1 MAAET
6 ATEAEL
12 RERIAELERENARLR
27 VSHPTGPEVA
37 AGAPTG
43 SGRRRGAWIRSLASA
58 LCIVLATALV
68 PAAVVAGWAKARL
81 VDESVFVQTFAPL
94 ADDPAVQSEVSRQ
107 VIGLIEQQ
115 VDIDGI
121 TDAVFD
127 GIADLG
133 LPPRSAAALDLLR
146 VPAASGVRSML
157 DSGVDDFVRS
167 DLFAGAWETSLRVSH
182 RALVAAATQSEAAG
196 GAVTISDRGEVAIQ
210 LGPIIEQV
218 KAALEENGFAL
229 ASAIPVISASIS
241 VAQSDALPFIS
252 LVYTLTTALG
262 WWLPLVA
269 LGLFALGVLIA
280 VRRPAAIAGSGIG
293 LLIGG
298 AAFLIALAGGSV
310 ALQAAAPGM
319 GVSVTAIDAI
329 FGQTVEGMRASSWV
343 LVLLGIVVAL
353 LGLSQGRARW
363 ASASRGGLGSF
374 NEGLRVRL
382 AAVGFTTGGF
392 GRWLRGNRAL
402 VAILI
407 LILAILALVVLP
419 FATAVVIWVVIVA
432 LVVWWL
438 LALCEPPATAGEPAA
453 EERALEPEASAGQE
467 TRA

>member
-1 MAAET
+1 MSRPET
-6 ATEAEL
+6 AEEEL
-12 RERIAELERENARLR
+12 RERIAELERENERLR
-27 VSHPTGPEVA
+27 RGRPAERA
-37 AGAPTG
+37 AGAPSRG
-43 SGRRRGAWIRSLASA
+43 RGAWVRSLASA

-68 PAAVVAGWAKARL
+68 PVGVVAGWAKARL
-81 VDESVFVQTFAPL
+81 VDEAVFVQTFAPL

-107 VIGLIEQQ
+107 VIGLIEDQ

-121 TDAVFD
+121 TNAVFD

-133 LPPRSAAALDLLR
+133 LPDRAASALDLLR
-146 VPAASGVRSML
+146 APAASGVRSML
-157 DSGVDDFVRS
+157 DSGVNDFVRS
-167 DLFAGAWETSLRVSH
+167 DLFADAWESSLRVSH
-182 RALVAAATQSEAAG
+182 RALVATATRDSVAG
-196 GAVTISDRGEVAIQ
+196 GAVTISDHGEVAIQ

-218 KAALEENGFAL
+218 KASLEQNGFTL
-229 ASAIPVISASIS
+229 AAAIPVVNASIS
-241 VAQSDALPFIS
+241 VAQSDALPLIS

-269 LGLFALGVLIA
+269 LGLFVLGVLLA
-280 VRRPAAIAGSGIG
+280 VRRPSAIAGSGIG
-293 LLIGG
+293 MLVGG

-319 GVSVTAIDAI
+319 GVSVAAIDAI
-329 FGQTVEGMRASSWV
+329 FGRTVDGMRASSWV

-363 ASASRGGLGSF
+363 AAASRGGLGSL

-382 AAVGFTTGGF
+382 AAAGFTTGAF
-392 GRWLRGNRAL
+392 GRWLRSNRAL

-407 LILAILALVVLP
+407 LVLAILALVVLP
-419 FATAVVIWVVIVA
+419 FATAVVIWVVVVA

-438 LALCEPPATAGEPAA
+438 LALCEPPAAEVVQTA
-453 EERALEPEASAGQE
+453 EERIAEERVEEGPPA
-467 TRA
+467 